1 MKDKTTINYERRIAL
16 NDMKAKKA
24 AADMKA
30 LYQQGQK
37 LKRDARTHRLCN
49 LGGLLESYLKEPELL
64 DPDDVKVILDAVF
77 SDTRFAR
84 ALAGNA
90 SMIASRA
97 SGRSLWLAPA
107 IFPNAQNRK
116 RRTPTEWNMNL

>member
-49 LGGLLESYLKEPELL
+49 LGYLKEPELL

-84 ALAGNA
+84 ALDN
-90 SMIASRA
+90 
-97 SGRSLWLAPA
+97 LLD
-107 IFPNAQNRK
+107 RK
-116 RRTPTEWNMNL
+116 RGVTMEAMNAENAMGNDKTE